1 MKRFRPIH
9 GILLVALL
17 MAAVLGAE
25 RLLSANRNRYER
37 VAPDPRGEVVVE
49 VAALAPLQIRF
60 FRFLNSGN
68 QEVKFFVARDERGG
82 LQVASRSGSG
92 PRATG
97 SCSPRRTSWAGGGT
111 SGKCHTLHTFQGPQA
126 FDPERPRTSPMPS
139 AELVL
144 YEEEF
149 QRLDTA
155 LKKLRQ
161 EANARAIFLIDRT
174 GQQIAAAG
182 EVDQFDTTSLAS
194 LTAGNVAATDGLAK
208 LIGEREF
215 SVLFHEGQRD
225 HIHISIVAKR
235 AILLVIFDERSSL
248 GLVRLRVK
256 RSNQEMEQIFED
268 MKQKVE
274 KVSGPAQAAASP
286 FAEITDEDIDALFSE

>member
-1 MKRFRPIH
+1 
-9 GILLVALL
+9 
-17 MAAVLGAE
+17 MA
-25 RLLSANRNRYER
+25 
-37 VAPDPRGEVVVE
+37 
-49 VAALAPLQIRF
+49 
-60 FRFLNSGN
+60 
-68 QEVKFFVARDERGG
+68 
-82 LQVASRSGSG
+82 
-92 PRATG
+92 
-97 SCSPRRTSWAGGGT
+97 
-111 SGKCHTLHTFQGPQA
+111 
-126 FDPERPRTSPMPS
+126 S

-144 YEEEF
+144 YQEEF
-149 QRLDTA
+149 QRLDQA
-155 LKKLRQ
+155 LKKLRVD
-161 EANARAIFLIDRT
+161 ANARAIFLIDRT

-215 SVLFHEGQRD
+215 SVLFHEGLRD

-256 RSNQEMEQIFED
+256 RANQEMEQIFEE
-268 MKQKVE
+268 MQQKGE
-274 KVSGPAQAAASP
+274 RSAAAVTPSSP